1 MPHRHQ
7 PSERSEDRKQNG
19 RIKFSPGAPVDRS
32 KVVEARP
39 VIKHHAAALD
49 DITLTH
55 CQRLRHANIS
65 GAVVLRVD
73 VRSRVRTLNS
83 IARGSVASSWP
94 AVAMAK
100 TWPAVWLQF
109 HKLASSDKYVNVR
122 VKRYGRAFER

>member
-1 MPHRHQ
+1 M
-7 PSERSEDRKQNG
+7 KQNG
-19 RIKFSPGAPVDRS
+19 RVKFSPGAPVDRS

-73 VRSRVRTLNS
+73 VRSRVRALNS
-83 IARGSVASSWP
+83 IGVLGKNVKLYSERQRGQRLVSSC
-94 AVAMAK
+94 
-100 TWPAVWLQF
+100 
-109 HKLASSDKYVNVR
+109 N
-122 VKRYGRAFER
+122 G